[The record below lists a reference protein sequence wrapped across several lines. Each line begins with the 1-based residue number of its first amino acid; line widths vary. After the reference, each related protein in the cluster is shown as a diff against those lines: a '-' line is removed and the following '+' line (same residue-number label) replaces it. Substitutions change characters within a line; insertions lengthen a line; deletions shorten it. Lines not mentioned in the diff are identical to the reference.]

1 MGAQAAHWMVSSYQ
15 FFFALTSHDPR
26 LHYLN
31 ICLVIK
37 TMILS
42 HVSPDSLAVDSP
54 SLEASSPLVA
64 LEDDNWISNVLDR

>member
-1 MGAQAAHWMVSSYQ
+1 
-15 FFFALTSHDPR
+15 
-26 LHYLN
+26 
-31 ICLVIK
+31 
-37 TMILS
+37 MIPS